1 LSKHP
6 NIRKD
11 ALGLKMKLIFFTLI
25 SLALFSNSYA
35 QDLNLFQNI
44 EVQADNEERP
54 PRNQIDKKLETS
66 PVFSVKGISRFGD
79 KYIVSLLAGSGNPL
93 TVQWSDN
100 TSSSLRGFPGYSI
113 VDVGSRS
120 VSLVYPEGSGC
131 TEFPDQGIKCT
142 GSYMLLSL
150 ANGTPIEQKNGLE
163 KTEGNNATILEGDEL
178 GVVDNEDGRF
188 FRNPFSGEMQQIPDL
203 SPEEQAMRDE
213 RRQRRAELFRDFEI
227 VRIPDE
233 EIPEG
238 MQRVRTPF
246 GDSLEPIDSE

>member
-1 LSKHP
+1 
-6 NIRKD
+6 
-11 ALGLKMKLIFFTLI
+11 MKLIVITLI
-25 SLALFSNSYA
+25 SFALFSNCHA
-35 QDLNLFQNI
+35 QKLDLFQDI
-44 EVQADNEERP
+44 EVQADNEERA
-54 PRNQIDKKLETS
+54 PRNQIDKKFETS

-79 KYIVSLLAGSGNPL
+79 KYLVSLQTTNGDPI
-93 TVQWSDN
+93 VIQWLGK
-100 TSSSLRGFPGYSI
+100 TSSSLKGFPGYSI
-113 VDVGSRS
+113 IDVGSRS

-131 TEFPDQGIKCT
+131 TEFPDQGIKCN
-142 GSYMLLSL
+142 GPYMLLSL
-150 ANGTPIEQKNGLE
+150 TNGVPIEQDIELE
-163 KTEGNNATILEGDEL
+163 KTDANNATILEEEKID
-178 GVVDNEDGRF
+178 VVDSEDGRF

-246 GDSLEPIDSE
+246 GDSLEPIESE